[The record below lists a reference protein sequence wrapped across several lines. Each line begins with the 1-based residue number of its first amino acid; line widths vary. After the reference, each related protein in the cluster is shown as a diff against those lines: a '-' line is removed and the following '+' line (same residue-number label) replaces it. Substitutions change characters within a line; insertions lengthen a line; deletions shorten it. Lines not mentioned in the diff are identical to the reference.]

1 MKKNKGILRNMKTG
15 FMIACI
21 LSLFCLPLTSVKALY
36 EPPKAPKVL
45 FFTASQNEIM
55 PGETV
60 TLTWYVLN
68 ASTVDILGIEKVEEC
83 IWPIVGKTEV
93 NPTNTTT
100 YVLTA
105 KGPGGTASASVT
117 INVIEEK
124 TPAII
129 NSFTASAEEIDEG
142 NVVTLE
148 WDVSDAVLVTL
159 DSVEVEAQG
168 SLELT
173 PAETT
178 TYVLEAVG
186 TDGETVSES
195 VTVTVIPKPEIIS
208 FTASSDTVEKGTL
221 VTLSWETEN
230 VTYCEI
236 LTDDGL
242 KLADRAPIGQV
253 SITPNKTKT
262 YTLIAYNVNEVTA
275 EESITI
281 TVE

>member
-1 MKKNKGILRNMKTG
+1 MFKYLVLILKLGLFILFNYPKILRYSRKKDKYP
-15 FMIACI
+15 
-21 LSLFCLPLTSVKALY
+21 LSVRYEYGRKLIKRIDKAL
-36 EPPKAPKVL
+36 KVD
-45 FFTASQNEIM
+45 FHIS
-55 PGETV
+55 
-60 TLTWYVLN
+60 
-68 ASTVDILGIEKVEEC
+68 
-83 IWPIVGKTEV
+83 GKE
-93 NPTNTTT
+93 NM
-100 YVLTA
+100 
-105 KGPGGTASASVT
+105 
-117 INVIEEK
+117 
-124 TPAII
+124 
-129 NSFTASAEEIDEG
+129 IDEG